1 MKKILFALTLF
12 LLIVSVNEKIYS
24 HCQIPCGIYDDKL
37 RIEQIKEHITTIEK
51 SMKLIKELSAEG
63 EKNYNQIVRWVLNK
77 EEHADKLTEIVTYY
91 FLAQRLKP
99 VLNMND
105 KGYKELTEKL
115 ILLHEMTV
123 YAMKAKQ
130 TTELSHAAKLK
141 ELTDKFSKAYFKEQE
156 HKH

>member
-1 MKKILFALTLF
+1 MKKILFAVTLF
-12 LLIVSVNEKIYS
+12 LLVVSVNSKVYS
-24 HCQIPCGIYDDKL
+24 HCQIPCGIYDDKM

-51 SMKLIKELSAEG
+51 SMKLIRELSAEG
-63 EKNYNQIVRWVLNK
+63 EKNYNQIVRWVMNK

-99 VLNMND
+99 VLNIKD
-105 KGYKELTEKL
+105 KGYKELVEKL

-130 TTELSHAAKLK
+130 TVELSHVNKLR
-141 ELTDKFSKAYFKEQE
+141 ELTDKFSEVYFKEHG